1 MRVRIAASVVLAVG
15 VLLGTSGCNLFDT
28 QATLQQYDPSD
39 GVSGAV
45 GGIDVRNALLIS
57 EDGETANLVAT
68 VINTDPQAHRLGIQY
83 ESSTGTITDF
93 VTVDGNTTQVIG
105 VDSVVT
111 LSGLGV
117 TVGSMFPVFFQYGQ
131 ETGVDVLL
139 PVLNGDLAEYSQ
151 FVPSPAEDA
160 AG

>member
-1 MRVRIAASVVLAVG
+1 MRARIAASVVLAVG
-15 VLLGTSGCNLFDT
+15 ILLGTSGCNLFDA

-39 GVSGAV
+39 GVSATV

-68 VINTDPQAHRLGIQY
+68 LVNSDEQAHRLGIQY

-93 VTVDGNTTQVIG
+93 LTVDGNSTQIVG
-105 VDSVVT
+105 VDTVFT
-111 LSGLGV
+111 LSGLDS
-117 TVGSMFPVFFQYGQ
+117 TVGSLFPVFFQYGQ

-151 FVPSPAEDA
+151 FVPTPAEDTVK
-160 AG
+160 